1 MNNNDIKHLV
11 RATDPL
17 TSINAAENSVKFSGG
32 HKAMI
37 LEALKDG
44 AKSVRALERCTELSV
59 VQLDRRMAEM
69 KAAKSIELVMLTKTD
84 ALIQEGT
91 RVYRLPVY
99 QLEIVL

>member
-17 TSINAAENSVKFSGG
+17 TSITAAENSVKFSGG

-44 AKSVRALERCTELSV
+44 AKSVRALERCTGLSI
-59 VQLDRRMAEM
+59 VQLDRRMSEC
-69 KAAKSIELVMLTKTD
+69 KRLGLIELVMLGDTE
-84 ALIQEGT
+84 LICEGT
-91 RVYRLPVY
+91 RVYRLPAG
-99 QLEIVL
+99 

>member
-17 TSINAAENSVKFSGG
+17 TSIIAAENSIKFLGG

-44 AKSVRALERCTELSV
+44 ALSVRGLERCTGLTV
-59 VQLDRRMAEM
+59 VQIDRRMA
-69 KAAKSIELVMLTKTD
+69 KYKRDKLIELVTVGDTE
-84 ALIQEGT
+84 LIREGT
-91 RVYRLPVY
+91 RVYRLPAG
-99 QLEIVL
+99 